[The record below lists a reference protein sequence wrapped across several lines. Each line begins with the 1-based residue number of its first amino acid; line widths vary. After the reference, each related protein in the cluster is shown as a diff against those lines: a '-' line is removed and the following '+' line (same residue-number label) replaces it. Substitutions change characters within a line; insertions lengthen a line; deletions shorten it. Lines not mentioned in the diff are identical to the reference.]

1 VNQVSSP
8 GAPGTVT
15 STGPAGPRPDD
26 RGDPVAR
33 IGPEDVMT
41 APFAGQPGHGSTAFV
56 RNQPARIADGR
67 FQAGSTVV
75 LLQTPAVAESTEVGS
90 T

>member
-1 VNQVSSP
+1 MI
-8 GAPGTVT
+8 AVT
-15 STGPAGPRPDD
+15 PWPASGL
-26 RGDPVAR
+26 
-33 IGPEDVMT
+33 DVMT

-75 LLQTPAVAESTEVGS
+75 LLRTRQWPSLLR
-90 T
+90 

>member
-1 VNQVSSP
+1 
-8 GAPGTVT
+8 
-15 STGPAGPRPDD
+15 
-26 RGDPVAR
+26 
-33 IGPEDVMT
+33 MT
-41 APFAGQPGHGSTAFV
+41 APFAGQPGRGSTAFA

-90 T
+90 TMAAVLAAYDQHLGLTTAWRRS

>member
-1 VNQVSSP
+1 MI
-8 GAPGTVT
+8 AVT
-15 STGPAGPRPDD
+15 PWPASGL
-26 RGDPVAR
+26 
-33 IGPEDVMT
+33 DVMT

-67 FQAGSTVV
+67 FRAGSTVV
-75 LLQTPAVAESTEVGS
+75 LLRTPAVAESTEVRS